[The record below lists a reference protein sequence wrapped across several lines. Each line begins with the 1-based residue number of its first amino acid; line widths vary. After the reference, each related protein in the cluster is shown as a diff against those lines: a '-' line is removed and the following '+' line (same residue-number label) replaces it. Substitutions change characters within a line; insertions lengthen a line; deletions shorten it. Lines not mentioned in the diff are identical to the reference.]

1 MTQIILNGVSLNH
14 LLEQIGQLIDGRLG
28 INTAPQEKT
37 NKRSGFLSRQEVAKL
52 LMISLPTL
60 NEYTKLGWLHSYKL
74 GKRVLY
80 KQEEVLACVE
90 RVATNKYKKGG
101 NHGA

>member
-1 MTQIILNGVSLNH
+1 MTQILLNGVSLNQ
-14 LLEQIGQLIDGRLG
+14 LLDQIGRLIDSRLG
-28 INTAPQEKT
+28 STAPQQPK
-37 NKRSGFLSRQEVAKL
+37 NDRSKFISRQEVSKL

-60 NEYTKLGWLHSYKL
+60 NEYTKLGWLQSYKL

-80 KQEEVLACVE
+80 KQEEVLACVDQ
-90 RVATNKYKKGG
+90 VATYKYKKGG

>member
-1 MTQIILNGVSLNH
+1 MTQILLNGVNLNE
-14 LLEQIGQLIDGRLG
+14 LLEKIGQLIESKLKS
-28 INTAPQEKT
+28 IAPHQSKT
-37 NKRSGFLSRQEVAKL
+37 DRSNFISRQEVSKL

-60 NEYTKLGWLHSYKL
+60 NEYTKLGWLNSYKL

-80 KQEEVLACVE
+80 KTEEVLACVDN
-90 RVATNKYKKGG
+90 VATHKHKRGG

>member
-1 MTQIILNGVSLNH
+1 MTQILLNGVSLNQ
-14 LLEQIGQLIDGRLG
+14 LLEQIGQLIDSKLKG
-28 INTAPQEKT
+28 NAPHQT
-37 NKRSGFLSRQEVAKL
+37 TSHRSNFISRQEVSKL

-60 NEYTKLGWLHSYKL
+60 NEYTKLGWLNSYKL

-80 KQEEVLACVE
+80 KTEEVLACVDK
-90 RVATNKYKKGG
+90 VATHKHRRGG

>member
-1 MTQIILNGVSLNH
+1 MTQILLNGVSLNQ
-14 LLEQIGQLIDGRLG
+14 LLEQIGQLIDRRLG
-28 INTAPQEKT
+28 SSATQQTKKE
-37 NKRSGFLSRQEVAKL
+37 RSEFISRQEVAKL

-80 KQEEVLACVE
+80 KQDEVLSCVD
-90 RVATNKYKKGG
+90 RVATQKYKKGG
-101 NHGA
+101 SHGA